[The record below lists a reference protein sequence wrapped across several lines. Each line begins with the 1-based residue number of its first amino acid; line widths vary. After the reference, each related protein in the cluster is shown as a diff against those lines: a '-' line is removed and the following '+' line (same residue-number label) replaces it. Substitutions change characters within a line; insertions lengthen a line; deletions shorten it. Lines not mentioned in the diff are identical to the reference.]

1 MPLIS
6 RFAVLAPQPR
16 WKNAAN
22 ACKFR
27 GRIMATSR
35 AGKRF
40 VVTLIRQ
47 IRTNDR
53 RIVEAIAREFAK
65 R

>member
-1 MPLIS
+1 MPLVS
-6 RFAVLAPQPR
+6 RFTALAPQPR
-16 WKNAAN
+16 GKNAAN

-27 GRIMATSR
+27 GRIMATGR

-40 VVTLIRQ
+40 EVTLIRQ

-53 RIVEAIAREFAK
+53 RIIEAIDREFAK